1 MSALLRRREM
11 MVRKA
16 GANWDYEWKPSQGLL
31 TANGW
36 TIVGS
41 PTGSE
46 VMDSSGV
53 VLTGAIE
60 LKAPVGAMSIGVME
74 IDFVSPTQA
83 SGATIYASISN
94 GTNGA
99 KFTIDRQYWRKCNK
113 AINSAWN
120 MDVLITKSPGNT
132 QHTVRLEMGSS
143 ASDYYVDGTLCAD
156 DYSNAS
162 IVNCTY
168 NMVGYYLSGKS
179 ATITGI
185 RYMIDRMQ

>member
-1 MSALLRRREM
+1 MLMSRRRM
-11 MVRKA
+11 MVQKA

-46 VMDSSGV
+46 VMGSDGV
-53 VLTGAIE
+53 ILTGAIE

-74 IDFVSPTQA
+74 IDFTTSSQTTG
-83 SGATIYASISN
+83 STIYAGISN
-94 GTNGA
+94 GSNGA
-99 KFTIDRQYWRKCNK
+99 KFTIDRQYWRICNK
-113 AINSAWN
+113 ALNAAYSMQLLLN
-120 MDVLITKSPGNT
+120 RSPTGS
-132 QHTVRLEMGSS
+132 HTVRLEMGNTT
-143 ASDYYVDGTLCAD
+143 SDYYVDGTLCAD